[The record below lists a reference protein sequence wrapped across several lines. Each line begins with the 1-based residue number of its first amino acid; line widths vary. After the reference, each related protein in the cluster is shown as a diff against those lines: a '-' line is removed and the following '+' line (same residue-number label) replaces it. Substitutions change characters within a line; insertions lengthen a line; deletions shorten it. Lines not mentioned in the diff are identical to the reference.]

1 MSALTPDT
9 CCPAKVHPSPNH
21 GDRKDGKTATALVLH
36 YTGMKDA
43 AGALHQLCN
52 PAAQVSSHYLV
63 FEDGRI
69 LQLVPEARRAWHAGA
84 GSWQGESDMNSAS
97 IGIEIVNPGHEYG
110 YRPFPDVQV
119 DAVTA
124 LCSDIVSRWRIPAD
138 RVIAHS
144 DMAPARKQ
152 DPGEL
157 FPWDRLAAAGVG
169 LHVPAHPIA
178 SGRFFQRGEEGQPVE
193 ALQAMLALYGYPI
206 RVTGVFDEQTEQVV
220 TAFQRHFRQER
231 VDGVADRST
240 IETLRAL
247 LLRQQALRAADPVS
261 GSAAAR

>member
-9 CCPAKVHPSPNH
+9 ACPAKVHPSPNH
-21 GDRKDGKTATALVLH
+21 GERKDGRAVSALVLH
-36 YTGMKDA
+36 YTGMRDA
-43 AGALHQLCN
+43 ASALHQLCN

-63 FEDGRI
+63 LEDGRI
-69 LQLVPEARRAWHAGA
+69 LQLVPEERRAWHAGV

-110 YRPFPDVQV
+110 YVPFPQAQV

-124 LCSDIVSRWRIPAD
+124 LCADIVHRWRIRPD

-144 DMAPARKQ
+144 DMAPGRKR

-157 FPWDRLAAAGVG
+157 FPWDRLAAKGVG
-169 LHVPAHPIA
+169 LWVEPHPAG
-178 SGRFFQRGEEGQPVE
+178 SGRFLQRGEHGAPIE
-193 ALQAMLALYGYPI
+193 ALQAMLALYGYGIAP
-206 RVTGVFDEQTEQVV
+206 TGVFDEQTEQVV
-220 TAFQRHFRQER
+220 IAFQRHFRPAR

-247 LLRQQALRAADPVS
+247 LLAKGD
-261 GSAAAR
+261 